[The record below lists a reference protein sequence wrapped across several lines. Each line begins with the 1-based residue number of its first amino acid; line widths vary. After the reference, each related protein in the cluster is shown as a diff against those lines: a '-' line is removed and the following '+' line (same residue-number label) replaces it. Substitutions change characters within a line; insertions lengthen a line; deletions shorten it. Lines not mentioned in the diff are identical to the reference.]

1 MYGFDRQKA
10 KQVTKSYAKYQA
22 KRYLGKAILAFLK
35 TPAGLIVLG
44 IFLIVFVIAV
54 AVQMLL
60 DENLLT
66 DTLSQS
72 DNIKILKTVSEE
84 VYNLNHDST
93 FLISSQ
99 DYNGLKD
106 FSQYLNK
113 YPMGRFDQLGKKIK
127 KTKGEKQDLLGKDFF
142 QQDWELVLHPSLV
155 YGYFKYRQVKT
166 TTDILKEE
174 DLKFKWWQIPV
185 RWFNNIANIILPERR
200 MGEIKKELSEIAEKL
215 LRPHILYV
223 RTKYQCTTYMTRTY
237 TKKEKVS
244 VYTKNSNGETVLA
257 GTYVKTSDVVEYIT
271 VKEEKPVYVAV
282 AAWTPEKIFFKEL
295 KTVKKT
301 THFKSDD
308 FGLVDREDVSRTIE
322 ICDDF
327 EPRTEKEVK
336 TYISRESGDIPE
348 GDKTTVDET
357 EITNE
362 KVKVNERIEIMPEV
376 VPPGKVKINEMEE
389 YVSGTCDSKEL
400 KDWLPLDLLLIEK
413 EKEPEKDVGIATDY
427 IVNIAKSYEDPFKSP
442 DWMIYS
448 GYITPGS
455 LTTVSLT
462 KYQNISLIPGQFLSY
477 FQQTEKITGIPAWF
491 LAGVAYRESSFNP
504 NAKASNLYGVAV
516 GLMQVQSGDW
526 DYWVTK
532 FKQEF
537 PLVSF
542 SGEIDDPYSQVLV
555 GSYVLLDYIRQSTG
569 KNPSQID
576 WEGEG
581 WKEEIIPALAYYWEG
596 PEGAKSDEGY
606 EKCRKEYAP
615 ALISAAETYK
625 QIYTGTGQNK
635 VVQVALSF
643 IGAPYVWGGS
653 TPAGFDCSGFVYYI
667 FKTCGLDWPRM
678 TADGQ
683 YKSSYGERISPA
695 EIQPGD
701 VIFFDWDSDGIMDH
715 VGIYLG
721 NDKFVEAHGGITKQ
735 YDGTPNCPYRVR
747 VADLDQYHKAHMT
760 GAKRIIIGTM

>member
-1 MYGFDRQKA
+1 MFKA
-10 KQVTKSYAKYQA
+10 YAKRKGQNT
-22 KRYLGKAILAFLK
+22 IFVFLFK
-35 TPAGLIVLG
+35 TPAGWFVLVTLIV
-44 IFLIVFVIAV
+44 VFIIAS
-54 AVQMLL
+54 AVDMLL
-60 DENLLT
+60 SESLLT
-66 DTLSQS
+66 DTLSQK
-72 DNIKILKTVSEE
+72 DNIEIQKTVCEKVYE
-84 VYNLNHDST
+84 VNHNST
-93 FLISSQ
+93 FLISPE
-99 DYNGLKD
+99 DYNSLKS
-106 FSQYLNK
+106 FSQSLNAYMNPK
-113 YPMGRFDQLGKKIK
+113 NYKQLGEKIK
-127 KTKGEKQDLLGKDFF
+127 GTDGKKQDLLGKDFF
-142 QQDWELVLHPSLV
+142 FEDMELALRPSLI
-155 YGYFKYRQVKT
+155 YGYFKYRQVKGV
-166 TTDILKEE
+166 TDLLGE
-174 DLKFKWWQIPV
+174 DDLNVKWWQLPV
-185 RWFNNIANIILPERR
+185 RWLDNIANHIIPGRR
-200 MGEIKKELSEIAEKL
+200 ISKITNELSDIAENKKL

-223 RTKYQCTTYMTRTY
+223 RTKYQSTTYLTRTY
-237 TKKEKVS
+237 TKKEKIS
-244 VYTKNSNGETVLA
+244 VYTKKSNDETVLM
-257 GTYVKTSDVVEYIT
+257 GTYEKTSDIIEYIT
-271 VKEEKPVYVAV
+271 VKEEKPIYVAV

-295 KTVKKT
+295 KTVRKT
-301 THFKSDD
+301 THFKNDY
-308 FGLVDREDVSRTIE
+308 FGLVDKEDISRTIE
-322 ICDDF
+322 FCDDF
-327 EPRTEKEVK
+327 EPKVEKEVK
-336 TYISRESGDIPE
+336 SYVLRETGEIPE
-348 GDKTTVDET
+348 DDKTTVDEI

-362 KVKVNERIEIMPEV
+362 NVKVTEKVEILPEV
-376 VPPGKVKINEMEE
+376 IPQGKEE
-389 YVSGTCDSKEL
+389 GYQSGTCDSKSF

-477 FQQTEKITGIPAWF
+477 FQQAEKITGIPAWF